1 MANNTHTN
9 TNETAAVRSRKVGFG
24 SLLKGDALGEPL
36 FKHLPYILLLA
47 LLMVLYISNSYYVE
61 RRAVEIQKL
70 NKRVK
75 DLHSRYIAVKAELM
89 YISQQNE
96 VANRLSDEGIHET
109 VIPPNVITVQP
120 QTLDSIY

>member
-1 MANNTHTN
+1 MENNTHTN
-9 TNETAAVRSRKVGFG
+9 LNETSAKRSRRVGFG

-36 FKHLPYILLLA
+36 FKHLPYMMLLA

-96 VANRLSDEGIHET
+96 VANKLFDDGIRET
-109 VIPPNVITVQP
+109 VIPPFVISVPP
-120 QTLDSIY
+120 QTLDSVY